1 MCMQPTATSQVQ
13 NANSNLVIDNSI
25 TYFMLL
31 VLYVLLFI
39 RRIVDWII
47 DSKLIKCNSTLSLLV
62 RVCLFNIFS
71 ISNRAPSALNH
82 RTHVYIN
89 DSLFPPIYCIIL
101 YGLWTEDLRRLICI
115 PIQSIQILEIPKPKK
130 TSMIYLNAS
139 AHRRNPNFPLVSMFK
154 SRQTI
159 LKKNRN

>member
-39 RRIVDWII
+39 RRIVDWIT

-71 ISNRAPSALNH
+71 ISNRAPSVLNH

-89 DSLFPPIYCIIL
+89 DSLFAPIYCIIL
-101 YGLWTEDLRRLICI
+101 YGVWTEDLRRFICI
-115 PIQSIQILEIPKPKK
+115 TIQSIQYLEIPKPNFNNIFKCFGTSKITQFSVSFNVQIKTNSTKK
-130 TSMIYLNAS
+130 TET
-139 AHRRNPNFPLVSMFK
+139 K
-154 SRQTI
+154 
-159 LKKNRN
+159 

>member
-25 TYFMLL
+25 TYFMLH

-47 DSKLIKCNSTLSLLV
+47 NSKLIKCNSTLSLLV
-62 RVCLFNIFS
+62 RVCLFDIFS
-71 ISNRAPSALNH
+71 ISNRAPSALNY

-89 DSLFPPIYCIIL
+89 DSLFPAFIVL
-101 YGLWTEDLRRLICI
+101 YYIWCVNWRFT
-115 PIQSIQILEIPKPKK
+115 Q
-130 TSMIYLNAS
+130 IYLYNNSNSGDSQTLA
-139 AHRRNPNFPLVSMFK
+139 NFNNIFK
-154 SRQTI
+154 CFGTSKITH
-159 LKKNRN
+159 